1 MLRNIIFAATSTLAL
16 TAAQGALAQSGSPEA
31 STGTGTEVGSQGVAI
46 EYDTG
51 SPAASTDPAA
61 DPMSINMNMD
71 TFRALSNARGEP
83 VFTQEGNLVGIINA
97 VDVNAQGNP
106 ELVVGI
112 RDRSVIDADNLVIT
126 VASGTILTTNNG
138 FVLDTTLEELKL
150 KAEGSAIRDSVNRV
164 DVTVF

>member
-1 MLRNIIFAATSTLAL
+1 MLRTTLISLTSALAIAT
-16 TAAQGALAQSGSPEA
+16 AQGALAQSGSPEA

-46 EYDTG
+46 EYETS

-61 DPMSINMNMD
+61 DTMSINMNMD

-83 VFTQEGNLVGIINA
+83 VLTQEGNLIGIINS

-112 RDRSVIDADNLVIT
+112 RDRSVIDADNLIIT
-126 VASGTILTTNNG
+126 VTSGTITTTNTG
-138 FVLDTTLEELKL
+138 FLLDTTLEELKL
-150 KAEGSAIRDSVNRV
+150 KAGASGIRDSVNRV
-164 DVTVF
+164 DVTIN